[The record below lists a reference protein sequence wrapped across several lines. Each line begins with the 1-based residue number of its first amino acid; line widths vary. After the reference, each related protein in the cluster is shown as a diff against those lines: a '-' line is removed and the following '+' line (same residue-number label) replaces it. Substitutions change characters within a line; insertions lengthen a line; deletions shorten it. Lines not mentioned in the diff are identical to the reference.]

1 MLFWWRSETVNRR
14 NWEFGFKL
22 FAMGEMENFSEV
34 CMDAKA
40 VALRER
46 FERLL
51 KETAEVATELD
62 VVTGALKGVPHYSV
76 IELRAPEI
84 GRQVSQLVP
93 QR

>member
-1 MLFWWRSETVNRR
+1 MQ
-14 NWEFGFKL
+14 
-22 FAMGEMENFSEV
+22 
-34 CMDAKA
+34 
-40 VALRER
+40 ER